1 MNRLLSWLTPSL
13 SQSALSAWL
22 AVYVGGLLNL
32 DVWLRRLLTPAGDLA
47 WPQLP
52 GVLLA
57 ACCVMALTYLLLAL
71 SSFAGRRA
79 YRVLASLL
87 VLFSAAASYYMTFF
101 DVVIGRA
108 HGTAFS

>member
-47 WPQLP
+47 
-52 GVLLA
+52 
-57 ACCVMALTYLLLAL
+57 
-71 SSFAGRRA
+71 
-79 YRVLASLL
+79 
-87 VLFSAAASYYMTFF
+87 
-101 DVVIGRA
+101 
-108 HGTAFS
+108 